1 MSRPGLPR
9 KTVYTRNVRGMDSD
23 SFRTALQ
30 RSALLVSPPD
40 NVDEL
45 VALYNSTL
53 TALLDKFAPVKKVRQ
68 AKKVRR
74 QAERKWRKSR
84 LEVDRQIYRHTRSQ
98 CSAIIV
104 KARSRY
110 VMNIVSSA
118 VSDSRKMFAVV
129 NGLLG
134 KDVTQPVLPEMD
146 DQTAASTLSAYF
158 EDKIKTIM
166 DSFSD
171 SVDTVEQTS
180 DLFCGTPLSNFQP
193 VTEDELLKLV
203 RRCRPTTSVD
213 DPIPTSVLLQHLDIL
228 LPVLVRIVNASLF
241 SASVPRQFKTA
252 VIKPILKKPQLGP
265 ELV

>member
-23 SFRTALQ
+23 SFRTELQ

-53 TALLDKFAPVKKVRQ
+53 TALLDKFAPVKKRCITERPDTAWFTPEVRR

-74 QAERKWRKSR
+74 QAERRWRKSR

-110 VMNIVSSA
+110 VMNILSSA
-118 VSDSRKMFAVV
+118 VSDSRK
-129 NGLLG
+129 
-134 KDVTQPVLPEMD
+134 DVRSCEWSP
-146 DQTAASTLSAYF
+146 
-158 EDKIKTIM
+158 
-166 DSFSD
+166 
-171 SVDTVEQTS
+171 
-180 DLFCGTPLSNFQP
+180 G
-193 VTEDELLKLV
+193 
-203 RRCRPTTSVD
+203 
-213 DPIPTSVLLQHLDIL
+213 
-228 LPVLVRIVNASLF
+228 
-241 SASVPRQFKTA
+241 
-252 VIKPILKKPQLGP
+252 
-265 ELV
+265 